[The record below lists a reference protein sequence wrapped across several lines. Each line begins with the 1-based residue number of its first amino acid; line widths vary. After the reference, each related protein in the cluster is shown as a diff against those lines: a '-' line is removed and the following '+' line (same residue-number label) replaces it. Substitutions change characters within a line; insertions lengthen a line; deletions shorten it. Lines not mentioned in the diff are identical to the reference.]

1 MGMSDKKESKKDK
14 VEKKKHKKSEEK
26 KVTAKKTEVN
36 SSDVKKQETK
46 KTVEKKNKKD
56 YIVAKLAGKFSRKI
70 IVYTFALLLTIV
82 VCKYTYDFGKLI
94 FKDEGMA
101 KDGQGKEVVVTIPVR
116 STVQDIAGIL
126 KEKGL
131 IESEV
136 AFVIQ
141 TYLYEA
147 DILSGT
153 YTLNTEYSP
162 EEIIEAMCPGDD
174 E

>member
-1 MGMSDKKESKKDK
+1 MSDKKETKRVKAEQK
-14 VEKKKHKKSEEK
+14 NHKKPETRK
-26 KVTAKKTEVN
+26 P
-36 SSDVKKQETK
+36 ETK
-46 KTVEKKNKKD
+46 KVEPKKIEANNKKN
-56 YIVAKLAGKFSRKI
+56 YLVAKVAGKFSRKI
-70 IVYTFALLLTIV
+70 IGYTLALLLSIV

-101 KDGQGKEVVVTIPVR
+101 KAGQGEEIVVTIPVR
-116 STVQDIAGIL
+116 STVQDIAAIL

-131 IESEV
+131 IESEM

-162 EEIIEAMCPGDD
+162 EKIIEAMCPGED